1 MTEQKEPKASSE
13 KQQQL
18 NSMEYAVWLYVSLKS
33 NEST

>member
-13 KQQQL
+13 KQQL